1 MSALNESLGRGEG
14 GSDGLATGVAVVN
27 SCDAGGTADAGG
39 TEGKGDAMGCK
50 GEEGERDGEA
60 EVRESEALR
69 VFEEEVMSQAQSG
82 VEDGTAAT
90 AAEAV

>member
-1 MSALNESLGRGEG
+1 
-14 GSDGLATGVAVVN
+14 
-27 SCDAGGTADAGG
+27 
-39 TEGKGDAMGCK
+39 MGCK
-50 GEEGERDGEA
+50 GEEGERGGEV

-69 VFEEEVMSQAQSG
+69 VFEEEVMSQAQNG